1 MDELT
6 MRIHHDKQ
14 PGGHDAKLNAA
25 LEGTDHAEESREELP
40 ADIAA
45 LRGPG
50 SSRTVTGRSSRRPR
64 SRTRRS

>member
-25 LEGTDHAEESREELP
+25 LEGTDNAEESLEELL

-50 SSRTVTGRSSRRPR
+50 SSERHAAAIEGGRQ
-64 SRTRRS
+64 